1 MQKIIEKYNKQG
13 YDKLP
18 LCMAKTHLS
27 LTGDPSIKGRP
38 TGFSIFVRD
47 LIISAG
53 AGFVVPI
60 AGEVCDTMQL
70 FLFAKTNLSLLQI
83 SRMPG
88 LTTRPSIYDMDIDVD
103 TEEIEGLF

>member
-1 MQKIIEKYNKQG
+1 LYPNEFSIEKKLHTIATEIYGADKVDLAPEVQKIIEKYNKQG

-38 TGFSIFVRD
+38 TGFSIFIRD

-60 AGEVCDTMQL
+60 AGEVML
-70 FLFAKTNLSLLQI
+70 KN
-83 SRMPG
+83 
-88 LTTRPSIYDMDIDVD
+88 
-103 TEEIEGLF
+103 

>member
-1 MQKIIEKYNKQG
+1 LYPNDFSIEKKLHTIASEIYGADKVDLAPKVQKLIESYNKQG

-27 LTGDPSIKGRP
+27 LTGDPNIKGRP
-38 TGFSIFVRD
+38 TGFSLLIRD

-60 AGEVCDTMQL
+60 AGEVMFCSSVY
-70 FLFAKTNLSLLQI
+70 FSKYI
-83 SRMPG
+83 
-88 LTTRPSIYDMDIDVD
+88 TR
-103 TEEIEGLF
+103 